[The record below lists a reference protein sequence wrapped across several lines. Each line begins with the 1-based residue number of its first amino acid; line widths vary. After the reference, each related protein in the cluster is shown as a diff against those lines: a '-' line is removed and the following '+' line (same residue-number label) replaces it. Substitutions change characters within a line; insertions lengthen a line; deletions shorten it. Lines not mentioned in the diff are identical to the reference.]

1 MLPDEGTGSSFPH
14 GHVFRKKK
22 KIERKKERNIHQR
35 DPDLKF
41 LMLYCKIWQG

>member
-22 KIERKKERNIHQR
+22 KKIERKKETSIKETQ
-35 DPDLKF
+35 
-41 LMLYCKIWQG
+41 I

>member
-14 GHVFRKKK
+14 GHVFRKKENRK
-22 KIERKKERNIHQR
+22 KKERNIHQR
-35 DPDLKF
+35 DPKLKF